1 MKLSLQL
8 ILETL
13 TEYGAQL
20 IETDGDFTFT
30 GVQILT
36 SPTDILEPDTLYVCT
51 PKVLPKLKKQ
61 LFENHCFV
69 FKAKPS
75 QLQCHHALHGILL
88 DENTDLNEVVNR
100 LITLFTQFHAF
111 EFAIKEASL
120 ERRGYEPFFE
130 IAKKAFPHCLIVVT
144 DSAYNIVCS
153 TRSSVDDIP
162 YFRDLLQRGYYSR
175 EDMNQI
181 ASWGYYEDERKCVQ
195 PVLYPAEKTICGYP
209 FLVRSYKNHGAAYCF
224 IGCYFLDVPP
234 TQRDISLYTCLT
246 QELENYYKV
255 NGIFDA
261 GMLGKQQQ
269 LLDDLIR
276 PKQNSPEYFHDRC
289 AQLNIPYQGTFRIG
303 LVQCESSTLFK
314 VSHISNQLRAH
325 CPLAN
330 YGVFQYGSSV
340 IILFRDWNDANVRTQ
355 SGFSEDW
362 NALLTTLR
370 QNKAQLDLDV
380 ARKRRAFEQNDELY
394 AHRLIAREEWLQAKE
409 DWELAEKQRELNI
422 ERQIQDSLYRTVQVE
437 QMEDNLANMRRNM
450 QLIRQR
456 IGNLAVKSPIDGEI
470 GLLDVVLGQSVASG
484 QKIGQVNDL
493 SDFKVEAQIDEIYI
507 DRVRTGLEASFERQ
521 DSNYRMRL
529 RKVYPEVR
537 NNVFRADF
545 NFTGAYPANI
555 RSGQTYY
562 LHLQLGQPTEAVLV
576 PRGTFYQTTGGAW
589 IYVLSPEGD
598 RAYKRPIRIG
608 RQNPQYYEVL
618 EGLQPGERVIVSGYE
633 SYGANDVLLLNRRI
647 K

>member
-370 QNKAQLDLDV
+370 Q
-380 ARKRRAFEQNDELY
+380 
-394 AHRLIAREEWLQAKE
+394 
-409 DWELAEKQRELNI
+409 
-422 ERQIQDSLYRTVQVE
+422 
-437 QMEDNLANMRRNM
+437 
-450 QLIRQR
+450 
-456 IGNLAVKSPIDGEI
+456 
-470 GLLDVVLGQSVASG
+470 
-484 QKIGQVNDL
+484 
-493 SDFKVEAQIDEIYI
+493 
-507 DRVRTGLEASFERQ
+507 
-521 DSNYRMRL
+521 
-529 RKVYPEVR
+529 
-537 NNVFRADF
+537 
-545 NFTGAYPANI
+545 
-555 RSGQTYY
+555 
-562 LHLQLGQPTEAVLV
+562 
-576 PRGTFYQTTGGAW
+576 
-589 IYVLSPEGD
+589 
-598 RAYKRPIRIG
+598 KRPAWASACCSATSRSSTSATGRPKPHRISASAVIRTAPPISTRNTIWRTCSSIMPTPCPSKTPIRTIWTG
-608 RQNPQYYEVL
+608 SWTITTASAATSSSCITSCARSAISP
-618 EGLQPGERVIVSGYE
+618 
-633 SYGANDVLLLNRRI
+633 
-647 K
+647 

>member
-195 PVLYPAEKTICGYP
+195 PVLYPAERPSAGTRFSSAPTRITARPTASSAAIFSMCRR
-209 FLVRSYKNHGAAYCF
+209 RSA
-224 IGCYFLDVPP
+224 
-234 TQRDISLYTCLT
+234 TSR
-246 QELENYYKV
+246 
-255 NGIFDA
+255 
-261 GMLGKQQQ
+261 
-269 LLDDLIR
+269 
-276 PKQNSPEYFHDRC
+276 
-289 AQLNIPYQGTFRIG
+289 
-303 LVQCESSTLFK
+303 ST
-314 VSHISNQLRAH
+314 
-325 CPLAN
+325 
-330 YGVFQYGSSV
+330 
-340 IILFRDWNDANVRTQ
+340 
-355 SGFSEDW
+355 
-362 NALLTTLR
+362 
-370 QNKAQLDLDV
+370 
-380 ARKRRAFEQNDELY
+380 
-394 AHRLIAREEWLQAKE
+394 
-409 DWELAEKQRELNI
+409 
-422 ERQIQDSLYRTVQVE
+422 
-437 QMEDNLANMRRNM
+437 
-450 QLIRQR
+450 
-456 IGNLAVKSPIDGEI
+456 
-470 GLLDVVLGQSVASG
+470 
-484 QKIGQVNDL
+484 
-493 SDFKVEAQIDEIYI
+493 
-507 DRVRTGLEASFERQ
+507 
-521 DSNYRMRL
+521 
-529 RKVYPEVR
+529 
-537 NNVFRADF
+537 
-545 NFTGAYPANI
+545 PA
-555 RSGQTYY
+555 
-562 LHLQLGQPTEAVLV
+562 
-576 PRGTFYQTTGGAW
+576 
-589 IYVLSPEGD
+589 
-598 RAYKRPIRIG
+598 
-608 RQNPQYYEVL
+608 
-618 EGLQPGERVIVSGYE
+618 
-633 SYGANDVLLLNRRI
+633 
-647 K
+647 

>member
-20 IETDGDFTFT
+20 IETDGNFAFT

-370 QNKAQLDLDV
+370 QNKACMGISLLFSDVTKLYVGYRQAEAASNIGKRRDTDGVAYFYSKYYLEDMLEHYADTMPLEDTYTHYLDRLMDDNNSVCSNIKLLYYFLCSERNISLTAKHVHMHRNSVIYRIQKIQDILALDLD
-380 ARKRRAFEQNDELY
+380 D
-394 AHRLIAREEWLQAKE
+394 
-409 DWELAEKQRELNI
+409 
-422 ERQIQDSLYRTVQVE
+422 
-437 QMEDNLANMRRNM
+437 
-450 QLIRQR
+450 
-456 IGNLAVKSPIDGEI
+456 P
-470 GLLDVVLGQSVASG
+470 DV
-484 QKIGQVNDL
+484 
-493 SDFKVEAQIDEIYI
+493 
-507 DRVRTGLEASFERQ
+507 
-521 DSNYRMRL
+521 RL
-529 RKVYPEVR
+529 RLMISFKILEM
-537 NNVFRADF
+537 
-545 NFTGAYPANI
+545 TGRIPHWETPHGENDTGN
-555 RSGQTYY
+555 SG
-562 LHLQLGQPTEAVLV
+562 
-576 PRGTFYQTTGGAW
+576 
-589 IYVLSPEGD
+589 
-598 RAYKRPIRIG
+598 
-608 RQNPQYYEVL
+608 
-618 EGLQPGERVIVSGYE
+618 IVHQE
-633 SYGANDVLLLNRRI
+633 
-647 K
+647 